1 MIFKEEPE
9 KLVIEL
15 SKRSIFLA
23 LILSCSALLYR
34 DITVAVGIIYGVA
47 VSLLLFRLK
56 YLQLQKAL
64 FMDEARANTY
74 VRNRYYINY
83 IIYFFVLLTAYR
95 SDRLNFYAVAV
106 GLLLLRYVIIA
117 SAIFYFLKEKWTKTI
132 SSFVEGRD

>member
-1 MIFKEEPE
+1 M
-9 KLVIEL
+9 
-15 SKRSIFLA
+15 
-23 LILSCSALLYR
+23 
-34 DITVAVGIIYGVA
+34 AVGIIYGVA